1 MEEETNEESPKIEE
15 SNAKNHKK
23 YRKDK
28 PWDSE
33 SIDHWK
39 IDEWKPEDNPN
50 NNLFLEESS

>member
-1 MEEETNEESPKIEE
+1 MEERNDDENPKAEE

-33 SIDHWK
+33 SIDHRK
-39 IDEWKPEDNPN
+39 IDQWKPEDNST
-50 NNLFLEESS
+50 LFLEESS